1 MPVAID
7 RLETAVAGRYAI
19 KREIG
24 AGGMALV
31 YLAEDLKHGREVAI
45 KVLKPELS
53 ASLGGERFLREI
65 EIAARLSHPHILP
78 LFDSG
83 AGGDLLYYV
92 MPFVPGESLRAR
104 LTRERHLSVDEALRL
119 TREVASAIGFAHQ
132 HGIVHRDIKPENIL
146 LADGIALVA
155 DFGIARAVRSSQGN
169 GAGTTAALTIA
180 GLAIG
185 TPAYMS
191 PEQFTADEV
200 DARSDIYSLGCVLF
214 EMLAG
219 QPPFIGPSVDLL
231 RMHLTSEPRSLVEL
245 TPTISLAVAR
255 IVARALAK
263 DPSARFPTAASFAE
277 AIATAV
283 SGGILTPT
291 APDARSDTPNNLPR
305 QRTRFIGRDREL
317 AECARLLG
325 ETRLLTLTGIGGSGK
340 TRIALRLAEIMLPTF
355 PDGVWFVDF
364 APLVDADRVDA
375 TAAAALGVKES
386 ADTPALAAIRAALA
400 GKRSLLVLD
409 NCEHLLGPVSEL
421 VDTLL
426 SSDDGVRIVATSREG
441 LGLDGER
448 LLAVRSMSVSSDVKD
463 LRALEDSDAVKFFV
477 DRAQAARRD
486 FALGPDNA
494 AAVAD
499 ICRRLDGIPLA
510 IELAAARVK
519 ALSVEQIRSR
529 LDDRFRLLTGG
540 RSAVPRQQT
549 LLATIQWSY
558 DQLSADEQALL
569 RALSV
574 FSGGWT
580 LESATAVAGKD
591 ADEFAVLDLLTRL
604 IDKSLVSVDQ
614 SGGEARYGMLE
625 TVRQY
630 GLERLV
636 ESGDANQVR
645 DRHAAVFTQLA
656 EQFYTHKFTQEE
668 LWGGRLTREMDNLRV
683 ALAYLRERDA
693 ERYLTLVGALGYF
706 WWGRSHVIEGREH
719 VNAVLA
725 MVSPQP
731 VRRSYLRALRGKGM
745 LWAYEGGQT
754 GARELMLE
762 VLAMS
767 RELGDPL
774 EIASSLDTLGWSQF
788 LANEGQDSCA
798 TFRELRRVV
807 EECND
812 PVLVNR
818 ANVGLGQV
826 LISLSRI
833 DEARPVAREILEYSR
848 KVADRRSEHA
858 GFHYLADAALIEG
871 DPTESLSLYAQSLV
885 LAEAIGDRLE
895 TSFEVEGIGMSL
907 AALGEHATAIRLIA
921 AMRAEWARVGVSMQI
936 DFWDALNDRYIS
948 PARTALGP
956 DRAEAA
962 ANAGREMTF
971 EAAVTEARSL
981 AQHRSLSTHG
991 WEATKSLGSHSRGSV
1006 LSTPE
1011 NSTA

>member
-1 MPVAID
+1 MSVALD
-7 RLETAVAGRYAI
+7 RLETALAGRYAI
-19 KREIG
+19 QREIG

-31 YLAEDLKHGREVAI
+31 YLAEDLKHRRDVAI

-53 ASLGGERFLREI
+53 ASVGSERFLREI

-83 AGGDLLYYV
+83 AAGDLLYYV
-92 MPFVPGESLRAR
+92 MPFVSGESLRAR
-104 LTRERHLSVDEALRL
+104 LARERQLSVDEALRL

-155 DFGIARAVRSSQGN
+155 DFGIARALRSSQGN
-169 GAGTTAALTIA
+169 GTGTTAALTVA
-180 GLAIG
+180 GLALG
-185 TPAYMS
+185 TPTYMS

-219 QPPFIGPSVDLL
+219 QPPFVGSSVEALL
-231 RMHLTSEPRSLVEL
+231 RMHLTTEPH
-245 TPTISLAVAR
+245 SLAELRPTVSLSVAR
-255 IVARALAK
+255 IVARSLAK
-263 DPSARFPTAASFAE
+263 DPAARYPTAASFAE

-283 SGGILTPT
+283 SGGMVTP
-291 APDARSDTPNNLPR
+291 AGPDARSDTPNNLPR
-305 QRTRFIGRDREL
+305 QRTRFIGREREL
-317 AECARLLG
+317 AECARSLG

-364 APLVDADRVDA
+364 APLVDADRVAA
-375 TAAAALGVKES
+375 TAAAALGARES
-386 ADTPALAAIRAALA
+386 ADTTAIAAMVAALA

-409 NCEHLLGPVSEL
+409 NCEHLLGPVSAL

-426 SSDDGVRIVATSREG
+426 TSNDGVRIVVTSREG
-441 LGLDGER
+441 LGIDGER
-448 LLAVRSMSVSSDVKD
+448 SLAVRSMAVSENVKD

-494 AAVAD
+494 AIVAD

-519 ALSVEQIRSR
+519 ALSVEQIRAR
-529 LDDRFRLLTGG
+529 LDDRFKLLTGG

-558 DQLSADEQALL
+558 DQLSPEEQALL

-580 LESATAVAGKD
+580 LESASAVASSAD
-591 ADEFAVLDLLTRL
+591 DEFKVLDLLTRL

-614 SGGEARYGMLE
+614 AGGEARYGMLE

-630 GLERLV
+630 GFERLV
-636 ESGDANQVR
+636 DSGHADEVR
-645 DRHAAVFTQLA
+645 DRHAAVFLQLA
-656 EQFYTHKFTQEE
+656 EQFYTYKFTEEE

-683 ALAYLRERDA
+683 ALAYLREHDA

-719 VNAVLA
+719 INAVMG
-725 MVSPQP
+725 MVSPDP
-731 VRRSYLRALRGKGM
+731 VRPSYLRALRGKGM

-767 RELGDPL
+767 RQLGDPL
-774 EIASSLDTLGWSQF
+774 EIATSLETLGWSQF
-788 LANEGQDSCA
+788 LANEEEDSCA
-798 TFRELRRVV
+798 TFRELRRIV
-807 EECND
+807 EKCNN

-818 ANVGLGQV
+818 ANIGLGQV
-826 LISLSRI
+826 LIALSRI
-833 DEARPVAREILEYSR
+833 DEVRPIAREIIEFSR
-848 KVADRRSEHA
+848 KAADRRGEHS

-871 DPTESLSLYAQSLV
+871 NPTESLALYGQSLV

-895 TSFEVEGIGMSL
+895 TSFEVEGIGMSI
-907 AALGEHATAIRLIA
+907 AALGEYATAIRLIA

-936 DFWDALNDRYIS
+936 DFWEALNDRYIA
-948 PARTALGP
+948 PARAALGP

-962 ANAGREMTF
+962 ASAGREMSF
-971 EAAVTEARSL
+971 EAAVVEARSL
-981 AQHRSLSTHG
+981 ALTQVIG
-991 WEATKSLGSHSRGSV
+991 
-1006 LSTPE
+1006 
-1011 NSTA
+1011 

>member
-1 MPVAID
+1 MPAALD

-19 KREIG
+19 QREIG

-53 ASLGGERFLREI
+53 ATIGTERFLREI

-83 AGGDLLYYV
+83 AAGDLLYYV

-104 LTRERHLSVDEALRL
+104 LARERQLPVDEALRL
-119 TREVASAIGFAHQ
+119 TREIASAIGFAHQ

-155 DFGIARAVRSSQGN
+155 DFGIARALRSSRGN
-169 GAGTTAALTIA
+169 GSGATAALTVA
-180 GLAIG
+180 GVALG

-219 QPPFIGPSVDLL
+219 QPPFAGPSVEVLL
-231 RMHLTSEPRSLVEL
+231 RMHLTTEPRSLAEL
-245 TPTISLAVAR
+245 RPTVSLSVAR

-263 DPSARFPTAASFAE
+263 DPSARFPTAAALAE

-283 SGGILTPT
+283 SGGIVTP
-291 APDARSDTPNNLPR
+291 AGPDTRSDTPNNLPR

-364 APLVDADRVDA
+364 APLVDADRVAA
-375 TAAAALGVKES
+375 TAATALGARES
-386 ADTPALAAIRAALA
+386 ADTTALAAIRAALA

-426 SSDDGVRIVATSREG
+426 SADDGVRIVATSREG

-448 LLAVRSMSVSSDVKD
+448 LLAVRSMTVSADVRD
-463 LRALEDSDAVKFFV
+463 LRALEESDAVKFFV

-529 LDDRFRLLTGG
+529 LDDRFKLLTGG

-558 DQLSADEQALL
+558 DQLTAEEQALL
-569 RALSV
+569 RVLSV

-580 LESATAVAGKD
+580 LESATAVAGSD
-591 ADEFAVLDLLTRL
+591 GDEFAILDLLTRL
-604 IDKSLVSVDQ
+604 IDKSLVMVDQ
-614 SGGEARYGMLE
+614 TSNEARYGMLE
-625 TVRQY
+625 TMRQY
-630 GLERLV
+630 GVERLV
-636 ESGDANQVR
+636 ESGDADVVR

-656 EQFYTHKFTQEE
+656 EQFYAHKFTQEE
-668 LWGGRLTREMDNLRV
+668 LWGGRLTREMDNLRA
-683 ALAYLRERDA
+683 ALAFLRERDA
-693 ERYLTLVGALGYF
+693 ERYLDLVGALGYF

-719 VNAVLA
+719 VNAVMA

-762 VLAMS
+762 VLAWS

-774 EIASSLDTLGWSQF
+774 EIAASLETLGWSQF
-788 LANEGQDSCA
+788 LANETEDSCA
-798 TFRELRRVV
+798 TFRELRRIV

-826 LISLSRI
+826 LIALSRI
-833 DEARPVAREILEYSR
+833 DEARPVAREIIEFSR
-848 KVADRRSEHA
+848 KTADRRSEH
-858 GFHYLADAALIEG
+858 GGYHYLADAALIEG
-871 DPTESLSLYAQSLV
+871 NPMESLQLYGQSLV

-936 DFWDALNDRYIS
+936 DFWEALNDRYIS
-948 PARTALGP
+948 PARTALGA
-956 DRAEAA
+956 DRTEAA
-962 ANAGREMTF
+962 TNAGREMTF
-971 EAAVTEARSL
+971 EAAVAEARSL
-981 AQHRSLSTHG
+981 AQPR
-991 WEATKSLGSHSRGSV
+991 
-1006 LSTPE
+1006 
-1011 NSTA
+1011 

>member
-1 MPVAID
+1 VPPAFD
-7 RLETAVAGRYAI
+7 RLETALAGRYAI
-19 KREIG
+19 QREIG

-31 YLAEDLKHGREVAI
+31 YLAEDLKHRREVAI

-53 ASLGGERFLREI
+53 ATIGSERFLREI

-83 AGGDLLYYV
+83 AAGDVLYYV
-92 MPFVPGESLRAR
+92 MPFVSGESLRSR
-104 LTRERHLSVDEALRL
+104 LGRERHLPLDDALRL

-155 DFGIARAVRSSQGN
+155 DFGIARALRSSRGN
-169 GAGTTAALTIA
+169 GDSSTTALTA
-180 GLAIG
+180 VGLALG

-219 QPPFIGPSVDLL
+219 QPPFVGPSLESL
-231 RMHLTSEPRSLVEL
+231 FRMHLTSEPRSLAEL
-245 TPTISLAVAR
+245 RPTVSLTVAR

-263 DPSARFPTAASFAE
+263 DPSARFPTAATFAE

-283 SGGILTPT
+283 SGGIVTPT
-291 APDARSDTPNNLPR
+291 GPDAKSDTPNNLPR

-355 PDGVWFVDF
+355 PDGVWFIDF
-364 APLVDADRVDA
+364 APLVDADRVTA
-375 TAAAALGVKES
+375 AAAAALGVKES
-386 ADTPALAAIRAALA
+386 ADTPAIAAIRTALA
-400 GKRSLLVLD
+400 GKRSLIVLD
-409 NCEHLLGPVSEL
+409 KCEHLLGPVADL
-421 VDTLL
+421 ADTLL
-426 SSDDGVRIVATSREG
+426 TLDDGIRIVATSREG

-448 LLAVRSMSVSSDVKD
+448 LLAVRSMSVSTDVKD

-494 AAVAD
+494 AAIAD

-529 LDDRFRLLTGG
+529 LDDRFKLLTGG

-558 DQLSADEQALL
+558 DQLSPEEQELL
-569 RALSV
+569 RTLSV

-580 LESATAVAGKD
+580 LEAATAVTGAG
-591 ADEFAVLDLLTRL
+591 ADEFVVLDLLTRL
-604 IDKSLVSVDQ
+604 IDKSLVLVDQ
-614 SGGEARYGMLE
+614 AGGAARYGMLE

-636 ESGDANQVR
+636 ESGAADDVR

-656 EQFYTHKFTQEE
+656 EQFYAHKFTEEE
-668 LWGGRLTREMDNLRV
+668 LWGGRLTKEMDNLR
-683 ALAYLRERDA
+683 ASLFFLRDRDS
-693 ERYLTLVGALGYF
+693 ERYLDLVGALGYF
-706 WWGRSHVIEGREH
+706 WWGRSHIIEGRGH
-719 VNAVLA
+719 INAVMA
-725 MVSPQP
+725 MVSPHP
-731 VRRSYLRALRGKGM
+731 VRRSYLRALRGQGM
-745 LWAYEGGQT
+745 LWAYVSGGQDD
-754 GARELMLE
+754 ARELMLR

-774 EIASSLDTLGWSQF
+774 EIAASLETLGWSQF
-788 LANEGQDSCA
+788 LANEEEDSCA
-798 TFRELRRVV
+798 TFRELRRIV
-807 EECND
+807 EECSD

-818 ANVGLGQV
+818 ANLGLGQA
-826 LISLSRI
+826 LIALSRI
-833 DEARPVAREILEYSR
+833 DEARPIAREIIAFSQR
-848 KVADRRSEHA
+848 AADRRSEHL

-871 DPTESLSLYAQSLV
+871 NPAESLPLYGQSLV
-885 LAEAIGDRLE
+885 LAEAIGDRIE

-921 AMRAEWARVGVSMQI
+921 AMRAEWARVGVSVQV
-936 DFWDALNDRYIS
+936 DFWEALIDRYIT
-948 PARTALGP
+948 PARTALGSA
-956 DRAEAA
+956 RTEAA
-962 ANAGREMTF
+962 VSAGREMSF
-971 EAAVTEARSL
+971 DAAVAEARSL
-981 AQHRSLSTHG
+981 AQRP
-991 WEATKSLGSHSRGSV
+991 AR
-1006 LSTPE
+1006 
-1011 NSTA
+1011 